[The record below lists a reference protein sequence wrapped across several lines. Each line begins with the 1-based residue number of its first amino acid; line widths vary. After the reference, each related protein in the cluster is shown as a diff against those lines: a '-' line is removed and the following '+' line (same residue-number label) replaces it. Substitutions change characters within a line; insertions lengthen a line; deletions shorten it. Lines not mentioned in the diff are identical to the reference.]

1 MTAMTE
7 QKQQTVKLKCRL
19 VSNAMKAKENSKRL
33 VRKGANAGKL
43 DTGYTATLVLFPG
56 EEAKLDAAV
65 AEVYAATQWEKKY
78 HRLYQNHANRIGD
91 DADMPSFG
99 SRYLNIFKSAEVGM
113 FRFVV
118 REDGAVR
125 ELSEAEVKNHF
136 YAGCNVIASVRPYAM
151 NTDSPCITVALEALL
166 YRTGGDR
173 MGSSFNASDE
183 FEEFA
188 DEEMETEDV
197 FG

>member
-1 MTAMTE
+1 MNAKTE
-7 QKQQTVKLKCRL
+7 QNQQTVTLKCRL

-33 VRKGANAGKL
+33 VRKGPNAGKP
-43 DTGYTATLVLFPG
+43 DVGYTATLVLFPG
-56 EEAKLDAAV
+56 EEVKLDKAV
-65 AEVYAATQWEKKY
+65 DAIYAATQWDKKY

-91 DADMPSFG
+91 DPDMPSFG
-99 SRYLNIFKSAEVGM
+99 HRYLNIFKSTEAGS

-125 ELSEAEVKNHF
+125 ELKEEEVKSYF

-166 YRTGGDR
+166 YRTGGER
-173 MGSSFNASDE
+173 MGSNFNAADE

-188 DEEMETEDV
+188 DEEMETDDV
-197 FG
+197 FN